1 MSLEERVQKDMVQA
15 MKSKDADKLRALR
28 AIKSEILL
36 AKTDGSGHAI
46 NEERELKILQK
57 MIKSRQE
64 SYDIYTREGRED
76 LAEREKSEIDHIQI
90 YLPEQMSE
98 SAIADRVDAI
108 IAQVNATSMK
118 DMGKVMGMAQKEM
131 GGKADG
137 KTIADLVKARL
148 SQ

>member
-36 AKTDGSGHAI
+36 AKTDGSGQPLD
-46 NEERELKILQK
+46 EDRELKILQK

-64 SYDIYTREGRED
+64 SFDIYDREGRDD
-76 LAEREKSEIDHIQI
+76 LAAGEKSEIEHIQA

-98 SAIADRVDAI
+98 SEIAERVDAI
-108 IAQVNATSMK
+108 IAQTNATSMK
-118 DMGKVMGMAQKEM
+118 DMGKVMGIAQKEM

-137 KTIADLVKARL
+137 KTIAELVKARL
-148 SQ
+148 S